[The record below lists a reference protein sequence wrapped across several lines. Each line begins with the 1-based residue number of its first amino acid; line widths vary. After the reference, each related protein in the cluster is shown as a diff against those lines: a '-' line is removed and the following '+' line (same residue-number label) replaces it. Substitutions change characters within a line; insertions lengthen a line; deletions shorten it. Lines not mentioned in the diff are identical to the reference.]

1 MLSIIISTW
10 NSLSYLRECID
21 SIFALNLDRFEIIVV
36 DSNSKDGTREY
47 LRKMTGWD
55 TRIRSVTCENRT
67 AWTEANQ
74 IGLDL
79 SRGDWLCL
87 SNPDIIFNRN
97 FREMMED
104 CEKNSE
110 ILAVAPQLVWPDGRK
125 QWPAKTITPEL
136 SLWGHTRLGRWV
148 LAKLGKTPTW
158 QYRYPRTD
166 TPLPVPF
173 PQGSL
178 FMVHRDV
185 FTMLKG
191 HLWNRGYLNGVSDF
205 DAFLN
210 FARHGVKI
218 WLYPQVRMI
227 HYGSY
232 ISKKSADWIERDQAY
247 GFVLY
252 FRYHPWLSNRISPG
266 LYSLLFGLEGVL
278 AVLFDV
284 AGSLIKKNEWFN
296 PTHSAWRTGQR
307 WLGLVEGWRY
317 RIGLDGT
324 GRSDG

>member
-1 MLSIIISTW
+1 M
-10 NSLSYLRECID
+10 D
-21 SIFALNLDRFEIIVV
+21 SISALNLDHFEVIVV
-36 DSNSKDGTREY
+36 DSNSNDGTREY
-47 LRKMTGWD
+47 LSRMTGSD
-55 TRIRSVTCENRT
+55 TRIRT
-67 AWTEANQ
+67 ALCDKRIGWSEANQ

-79 SRGDWLCL
+79 ARGKWLCL
-87 SNPDIIFNRN
+87 SNPDIVFNRN
-97 FREMMED
+97 FREMYED
-104 CEKNSE
+104 CRENSD

-158 QYRYPRTD
+158 QYRYRTD
-166 TPLPVPF
+166 NIRLPVPF

-185 FTMLKG
+185 LALLKG
-191 HLWNRGYLNGVSDF
+191 HLWNKGYLNGVSDF

-210 FARHGVKI
+210 FAKHGVKI

-227 HYGSY
+227 HYGSH

-252 FRYHPWLSNRISPG
+252 FRYHPWLSNRISPR
-266 LYSLLFGLEGVL
+266 LYSILFGLESIVTIP
-278 AVLFDV
+278 FDV
-284 AGSLIKKNEWFN
+284 AGSIIKRSEWFN
-296 PTHSAWRTGQR
+296 PTHSVWRAGQR

-317 RIGLDGT
+317 PIGSDGT
-324 GRSDG
+324 GR